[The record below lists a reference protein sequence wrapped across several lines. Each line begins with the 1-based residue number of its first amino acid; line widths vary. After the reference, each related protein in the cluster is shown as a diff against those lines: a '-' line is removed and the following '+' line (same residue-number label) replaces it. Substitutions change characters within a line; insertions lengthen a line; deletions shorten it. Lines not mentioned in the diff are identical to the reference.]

1 MRSILTALQ
10 EGRLFELPEGA
21 AKERVLAFLA
31 RILDANP
38 NIEAGMDAGEEITR
52 REKECN
58 TGIGLGVAVPHVR
71 GRREEG
77 ELFCAIGW
85 SSPGIVYDSSDGGL
99 VHLIVMYY
107 IPGAQ
112 KNVYLKEVS
121 TLVKAIRKSGGIEP
135 IARAADLNAVRNLL
149 LDWVSSVLGD
159 AGPEAVA
166 RMIKL
171 EVRHAQSAETPA
183 SPAPVAAAAGM
194 GPIPG
199 APAIDVRGS
208 RATAFSVLVA
218 PPSNAFVLASDAD
231 CVASIEKDASLAQR
245 LSSGCPFSTE
255 KHQIFVT
262 GSTAYPGGRILYHCV
277 AISNGTSPAPTPPAP
292 LSPSPPPEKP

>member
-10 EGRLFELPEGA
+10 EGRLFELPEA
-21 AKERVLAFLA
+21 ASKERVLSFLA

-38 NIEAGMDAGEEITR
+38 NMETGLDAGDEITR

-85 SSPGIVYDSSDGGL
+85 SSLGIAYEASDGNP
-99 VHLIVMYY
+99 VHLVVMYY

-135 IARAADLNAVRNLL
+135 IAKASDLNAVRNLL

-159 AGPEAVA
+159 AGPESVA

-171 EVRHAQSAETPA
+171 EVRHAQAPA
-183 SPAPVAAAAGM
+183 AAPGAAAPAAAAAGVAAPP
-194 GPIPG
+194 GP
-199 APAIDVRGS
+199 APAVAPAGQ
-208 RATAFSVLVA
+208 AGVFAVLVA
-218 PPSNAFVLASDAD
+218 PPGSPVVLAAEAEW
-231 CVASIEKDASLAQR
+231 VAALERDQGLAQKIAA
-245 LSSGCPFSTE
+245 GAPFSCGRL
-255 KHQIFVT
+255 QLFVT
-262 GSTAYPGGRILYHCV
+262 GSTAYPGGRVLYQCV
-277 AISNGTSPAPTPPAP
+277 AIPGPAPNVDV
-292 LSPSPPPEKP
+292 SKS